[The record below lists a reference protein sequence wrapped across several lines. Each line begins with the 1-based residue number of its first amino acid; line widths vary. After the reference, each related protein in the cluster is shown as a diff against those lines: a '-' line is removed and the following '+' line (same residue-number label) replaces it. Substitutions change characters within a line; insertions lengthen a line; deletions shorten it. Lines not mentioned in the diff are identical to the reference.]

1 MVWSSTCN
9 YQPFFPNFTGIMLED
24 DSNGNIEISFM
35 NALQE
40 AKAILLFIFFIFYI
54 PLHIK

>member
-1 MVWSSTCN
+1 
-9 YQPFFPNFTGIMLED
+9 MLEA